1 MDDDPDTNQFTTLED
16 AQAEIVRLNEA
27 LTEVTNERNT
37 LSQNN
42 ATLTGENENLR
53 KLNQK
58 YFNKLSAQ
66 YLQEPDKTDNDEQEV
81 PSCEDFA
88 KTLNIL

>member
-1 MDDDPDTNQFTTLED
+1 MTLEE
-16 AQAEIVRLNEA
+16 AQAEIIRLNEQV
-27 LTEVTNERNT
+27 TELTNERDT

-42 ATLTGENENLR
+42 NTLTGELESVR
-53 KLNQK
+53 KLNQQ

-66 YLQEPDKTDNDEQEV
+66 YSQEPDKKDDDEEEV
-81 PSCEDFA
+81 QSCEDFA

>member
-1 MDDDPDTNQFTTLED
+1 MTLEE
-16 AQAEIVRLNEA
+16 AQAEIIRLNEQV
-27 LTEVTNERNT
+27 TELTNERDT

-42 ATLTGENENLR
+42 TNLTGELESVR
-53 KLNQK
+53 KLNQQ

-66 YLQEPDKTDNDEQEV
+66 YSQEPDETNDEEEV
-81 PSCEDFA
+81 QSCEDFA

>member
-1 MDDDPDTNQFTTLED
+1 MTLEE
-16 AQAEIVRLNEA
+16 AQARILELQEQVAEL
-27 LTEVTNERNT
+27 TNERDT

-42 ATLTGENENLR
+42 ATQAQELESVR
-53 KLNQK
+53 KLNQQ

-66 YLQEPDKTDNDEQEV
+66 YSHEADKQDDDEEEV
-81 PSCEDFA
+81 QTCEDFA